1 METTEPTGNP
11 MRYKNVYLDAFAYEL
26 PAIVVT
32 TTELEERLAP
42 LYRTL
47 SLPRGQ
53 LEEMTGIRERRWWP
67 AGYTLAHGAA
77 LAARKA
83 LTKAALHE
91 HDLDVLIYAGVCR
104 DYFEPAT
111 ACQVASIIGVKT
123 GAMVCDIS
131 NACLGMLNGIID
143 IANRIELGQIRAGM
157 VVSCES
163 ARDVN
168 DDTIDKLLREGDMEL
183 FKNSIATLTG
193 GSGAAAI
200 IVTDGSFAARRHRL
214 VGGVHQCDV
223 SRHELCR
230 WGIKKL
236 HNALFEQFATTDA
249 ASVLKHGLI
258 LGVKTW
264 HLLLKELDWA
274 IKGIDKVI
282 SHQVGKSHRDSILK
296 GLGMADDRDFPTYGF
311 LGNMGTVSL
320 PLSAA
325 LAEER
330 GFLKRGERVGLLGIG
345 SGLNCLMMGVEW

>member
-1 METTEPTGNP
+1 
-11 MRYKNVYLDAFAYEL
+11 MRYKKVYLDAFAYEL
-26 PAIVVT
+26 PTIVVT

-42 LYRTL
+42 LYKTL
-47 SLPRGQ
+47 RIARGQ

-67 AGYTLAHGAA
+67 AGYSLAQGAA
-77 LAARKA
+77 LAAQKA
-83 LTKAALHE
+83 LTKAGLDKN
-91 HDLDVLIYAGVCR
+91 DLDVLIYAGVCR

-111 ACQVASIIGVKT
+111 ACHVASLIGVK
-123 GAMVCDIS
+123 AQALVYDIS
-131 NACLGMLNGIID
+131 NACLGTLNGIID

-168 DDTIDKLLREGDMEL
+168 EDTILKLLREGDMEL

-193 GSGAAAI
+193 GSGAAAV
-200 IVTDGSFAARRHRL
+200 IVTDGSFATGTHRL

-236 HNALFEQFATTDA
+236 QNTLFEQFATTDA
-249 ASVLKHGLI
+249 ASVLKHGLT

-264 HLLLKELDWA
+264 QLLLKELDWA
-274 IKGIDKVI
+274 FKSIDKII

-296 GLGMADDRDFPTYGF
+296 GLGVEGDIDFPTYGF

-325 LAEER
+325 LADER
-330 GFLKRGERVGLLGIG
+330 GFLQRGERVGLLGIG